1 MAVKRARVG
10 RRHHAWIKWL
20 VALGV
25 VAVLGIV
32 FAASVGV
39 GSWLLK
45 KAEQYPA
52 GDAQPEITVPEEQ
65 IIRVNV
71 PSIKAYAYTVGGR
84 YSSYVYSEISHLC
97 APLRAQDGTLL
108 FDSRVCKHAG
118 WDESGSV
125 DLALNVWELHENGL
139 YLCTYM
145 PVCGFA
151 LEDAALRE
159 LTLSYEASLIAEAAK
174 SGVDEIFLTG
184 IEPTQANIADIV
196 QYLRRVKGL
205 AGDTAIGVLVTPQ
218 VLLAAEHDVYLAVQL
233 MEVCDFL
240 VLDLRGLPLHAPQT
254 ETEAETETGTESE
267 VQTGSAQ
274 ISEMTV
280 AYVMEHM
287 QYELIRYSPRLALS
301 GEQTDALDFIIGKN
315 YQNWLIMGEKE

>member
-10 RRHHAWIKWL
+10 RRPRVWIKWL

-32 FAASVGV
+32 FAVSVGV

-52 GDAQPEITVPEEQ
+52 GDAQPEMTVPEEQ
-65 IIRVNV
+65 IIPVNV
-71 PSIKAYAYTVGGR
+71 PSVRAYAYTVGER
-84 YSSYVYSEISHLC
+84 YSSYVYSGISHLC

-108 FDSRVCKHAG
+108 FDSRVCKHTE
-118 WDESGSV
+118 WDENGSA
-125 DLALNVWELHENGL
+125 DLAINVWELHKNGL

-145 PVCGFA
+145 PVEGFA
-151 LEDAALRE
+151 TEDAVLRE
-159 LTLSYEASLIAEAAK
+159 LTLSYEASLIAEAAE

-184 IEPTQANIADIV
+184 IEPTQANIASVV

-205 AGDTAIGVLVTPQ
+205 AGDTAIGVLVSPQ
-218 VLLAAEHDVYLAVQL
+218 VLLAAEHDVYLAAQL

-240 VLDLRGLPLHAPQT
+240 VLDLRGLPLYASGT
-254 ETEAETETGTESE
+254 ETEAETQAQTTGT
-267 VQTGSAQ
+267 QTG
-274 ISEMTV
+274 EVTV